1 MDKQD
6 IYKLA
11 MSVIYQYSETIVRRV
26 KNTYNGFSL
35 EGKAE
40 IDFAAVI
47 ALDGVISRISAE
59 GYKAQILEHGKG
71 SLMDKNNP
79 YLSEYM
85 QSELWN
91 PDRRD
96 YDVTGRARGWYK
108 NADGELVYSDGRAK
122 GRSLERMRKPEFMPQ
137 EAMHIIETEI
147 ELTIPE
153 IEEAIADVMA
163 KGIADM
169 IAGELKSIRIEV

>member
-1 MDKQD
+1 MNEQD

-11 MSVIYQYSETIVRRV
+11 MSVIYQCSEGIVRRV
-26 KNTYNGFSL
+26 QNRYNGFSL

-40 IDFAAVI
+40 IDFATVLT
-47 ALDGVISRISAE
+47 LDTIISKIEAS
-59 GYKAQILEHGKG
+59 GMKAYILEYGKG

-85 QSELWN
+85 QSGLWN
-91 PDRRD
+91 PDRRG
-96 YDVTGRARGWYK
+96 YDVSGRARGWYK
-108 NADGELVYSDGRAK
+108 NADGELAYSDGRAK

-137 EAMHIIETEI
+137 EAMHIIEEEI
-147 ELTIPE
+147 NFSIHG

-163 KGIADM
+163 EGIADM
-169 IAGELKSIRIEV
+169 IAGELKSIRVEI